1 MATPRSNSACTL
13 GSQEVGKLTLPS
25 FSSCWLHVLPV
36 NAMVMR
42 LAAIIRY
49 FGFMVVSPM
58 ENARARARTCT
69 FRTGKKDVVYY
80 GVKCLP
86 TASALPA
93 PTERRFRHIPF
104 KGQLLG
110 NIPSL
115 SVSAEGQ
122 EWLKRAHSRCV
133 RSSAMSTCSR
143 LTTTK
148 MDPISSLKHAYCSG
162 RRLWAPDLPGS
173 AKTKTVVS
181 VWSRFRTIQVYPKDL

>member
-93 PTERRFRHIPF
+93 PPNGDFGISRS
-104 KGQLLG
+104 KGSSWGIYPLY
-110 NIPSL
+110 PSL
-115 SVSAEGQ
+115 RKGRNGSSGPILDVSG
-122 EWLKRAHSRCV
+122 V
-133 RSSAMSTCSR
+133 
-143 LTTTK
+143 
-148 MDPISSLKHAYCSG
+148 P
-162 RRLWAPDLPGS
+162 P
-173 AKTKTVVS
+173 
-181 VWSRFRTIQVYPKDL
+181 